1 VQRAR
6 HLLRIVTAALPA
18 LALLLA
24 GCGTSADR
32 QIAGGGELGGRT
44 LTVYSLTRDPTG
56 ASRDFVDGEKLAL
69 AEGHGRV
76 GRLIV
81 NFAALDL
88 GATRASAATAT
99 QRAIEDPQIIAAVV
113 DATPVTV
120 PLLNAAGILQVA
132 PGGDPRLAED
142 PDANPSGHRTLAGV
156 DANRLVAGRP
166 GFDTPFERTFGRAPT
181 ADARA
186 GYDAI
191 REILAAIARAGR
203 RGNDRTQVLRAYLR

>member
-1 VQRAR
+1 VPRLKIA
-6 HLLRIVTAALPA
+6 LAALAA
-18 LALLLA
+18 LALA
-24 GCGTSADR
+24 GCGTDADR

-44 LTVYSLTRDPTG
+44 LTVYSLTRDPSG

-69 AEGHGRV
+69 AQAHGRV

-142 PDANPSGHRTLAGV
+142 PDANPSGQRTLAGILA
-156 DANRLVAGRP
+156 DPFVAGRP
-166 GFDTPFERTFGRAPT
+166 GFDTPFQRTFGRAGT
-181 ADARA
+181 ADARE
-186 GYDAI
+186 GYDGM

>member
-1 VQRAR
+1 MAARAPAS
-6 HLLRIVTAALPA
+6 LLIA
-18 LALLLA
+18 LALA
-24 GCGTSADR
+24 GCGAGADR
-32 QIAGGGELGGRT
+32 QIVGGGQLGGRT
-44 LTVYSLTRDPTG
+44 LTVYSLTRDPYG
-56 ASRDFVDGEKLAL
+56 ASRDLVDGQKLAL
-69 AEGHGRV
+69 RQAHGKV
-76 GRLIV
+76 GSLVV
-81 NFAALDL
+81 NFAAFDL
-88 GATRASAATAT
+88 GTTRFAAASAT
-99 QRAIEDPQIIAAVV
+99 QRAVEDPQIIAAVV